1 MHNHI
6 LGKIAPTSANAAF
19 LTKYIFLNQINIQ
32 IKSTY
37 RASILK
43 NYVSESNISLCFD
56 FQVIWPFENHSFL
69 EVFGLIIHV
78 SYTVFTDV
86 SNVLGS
92 FFW

>member
-1 MHNHI
+1 M
-6 LGKIAPTSANAAF
+6 
-19 LTKYIFLNQINIQ
+19 
-32 IKSTY
+32 
-37 RASILK
+37 K

-69 EVFGLIIHV
+69 EVLGLIIHV